1 MDAILRLVEILNQYL
16 WNSLLLVALVGT
28 GVYFTIRLGFVQVR
42 KLGQGLKFTL
52 GGLTLRGEKAD
63 HQGMSSFQALATAVA
78 GQVGTG
84 TIAGAATAI
93 VSGGPGAIFWMWV
106 SAFFGMATNYTEAVL
121 AQKYRTTDENGKL
134 ATDAMKNMDA
144 GTVCAISADG
154 PSVPFLRTS
163 SLPMVQAPLPQA

>member
-93 VSGGPGAIFWMWV
+93 VSGGPGAVFWMWA
-106 SAFFGMATNYTEAVL
+106 SAFFGMATNYAEAVL
-121 AQKYRTTDENGKL
+121 AQKYRTRSEEH
-134 ATDAMKNMDA
+134 
-144 GTVCAISADG
+144 
-154 PSVPFLRTS
+154 TS
-163 SLPMVQAPLPQA
+163 ELQSRI

>member
-63 HQGMSSFQALATAVA
+63 HQGRSSFQAVA
-78 GQVGTG
+78 RVLC
-84 TIAGAATAI
+84 
-93 VSGGPGAIFWMWV
+93 SGCG
-106 SAFFGMATNYTEAVL
+106 
-121 AQKYRTTDENGKL
+121 
-134 ATDAMKNMDA
+134 
-144 GTVCAISADG
+144 
-154 PSVPFLRTS
+154 
-163 SLPMVQAPLPQA
+163 